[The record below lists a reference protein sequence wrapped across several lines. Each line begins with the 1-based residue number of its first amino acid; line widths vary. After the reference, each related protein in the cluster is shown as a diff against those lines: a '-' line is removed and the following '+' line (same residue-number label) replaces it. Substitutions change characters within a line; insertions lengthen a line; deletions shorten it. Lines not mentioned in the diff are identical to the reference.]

1 MPSSI
6 ISQVIPAGLKN
17 MSGTRRWGKKKP
29 PAGWE
34 YIQPT
39 IDALSAEIREV
50 NSTPSGGKNKLE
62 ANWPIH
68 QINNQRS
75 RYIYDMYAVHKK
87 ISRELYMYC
96 VKQKLV
102 DAALVAKWKKPGYE
116 KLCSVFVIDRRN
128 FPFGTTSIC
137 RVPRKTLKNKIIF
150 EANTGCRGCAS
161 GSGRSNIFGNKYG
174 QRLARIQIARETK
187 LEALYESEETTVL
200 SDQKEQSSSSNSEG
214 TSLLAGQG
222 SPPGPWASMDS
233 SDDDEEAEDNDDE
246 EEDNEDNEEHEG
258 FSSSEGNKRRAEE
271 RDEETSAKRFKS

>member
-1 MPSSI
+1 
-6 ISQVIPAGLKN
+6 

-96 VKQKLV
+96 VKQQIKSNN
-102 DAALVAKWKKPGYE
+102 E
-116 KLCSVFVIDRRN
+116 M
-128 FPFGTTSIC
+128 
-137 RVPRKTLKNKIIF
+137 RVVVC
-150 EANTGCRGCAS
+150 E
-161 GSGRSNIFGNKYG
+161 
-174 QRLARIQIARETK
+174 
-187 LEALYESEETTVL
+187 
-200 SDQKEQSSSSNSEG
+200 
-214 TSLLAGQG
+214 
-222 SPPGPWASMDS
+222 
-233 SDDDEEAEDNDDE
+233 
-246 EEDNEDNEEHEG
+246 
-258 FSSSEGNKRRAEE
+258 
-271 RDEETSAKRFKS
+271 